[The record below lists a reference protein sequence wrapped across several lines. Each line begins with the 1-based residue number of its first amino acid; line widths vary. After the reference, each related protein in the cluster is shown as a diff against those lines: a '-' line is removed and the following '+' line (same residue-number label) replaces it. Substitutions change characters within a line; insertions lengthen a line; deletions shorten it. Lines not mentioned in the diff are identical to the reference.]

1 MRRQYRGRTDA
12 MVKSQE
18 GEQGFWPSYADMM
31 SAVALILFFLMLL
44 SYISNMITGNNLKN
58 TELQLEDTRIQLVA
72 REKELNELESTLAV
86 TKQQVEDAAS
96 ELEKVSE
103 DLDEVKVT
111 LAAKEE
117 DLAAQDKLLADQKTQ
132 LESQRSV
139 LSDQEKKLAEQQ
151 ALIGEQ
157 EEYLSAATEEIL
169 ELRGQM
175 ETIVGVRKSVLEQI
189 RDSVVQVM
197 GDSSKVEIDNGN
209 IVFNEGVF
217 FDVGSYAIKP
227 GAGEM
232 LGQLSRVFERFLA
245 DENNLQYVDSI
256 VISGHADSTGNAQDN
271 RTLSSNRA
279 NAVLGYL
286 LESGGYGLQRYSS
299 CFCAAGY
306 GDTRPV
312 ASNDTEEG
320 RAQNRRI
327 EISIVLK
334 DDSIMDI
341 VNDYLELDLPAAAQ
355 AEVQG

>member
-58 TELQLEDTRIQLVA
+58 TESQLEDTRIQLVA

-96 ELEKVSE
+96 ELQKVSE

-139 LSDQEKKLAEQQ
+139 LSEQEKKLSEQQ

-197 GDSSKVEIDNGN
+197 GDSSKVKIDNGN

-232 LGQLSRVFERFLA
+232 LSQLSRVFERFLA

-334 DDSIMDI
+334 DDSIMNI

-355 AEVQG
+355 AQG